1 VSSNPVL
8 VSEMVPV
15 GLDGF
20 ASFTENLLH
29 QFKIKNPTFMN
40 RNQPLAGMFAQLAV
54 VKSTIFYSKFKF

>member
-40 RNQPLAGMFAQLAV
+40 RNQPLAGLFVQLAV
-54 VKSTIFYSKFKF
+54 TSSKLKIQLL